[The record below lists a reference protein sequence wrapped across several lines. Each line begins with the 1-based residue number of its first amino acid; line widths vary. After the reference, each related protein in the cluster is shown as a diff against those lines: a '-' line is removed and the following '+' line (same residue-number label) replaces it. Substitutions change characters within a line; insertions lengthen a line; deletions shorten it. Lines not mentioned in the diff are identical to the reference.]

1 MRNEGPFS
9 LEEVEA
15 LSAEISLETGRPYG
29 IQRVCRAFDLP
40 RSTFYERRDRQAKT
54 GTLTPQ
60 PRGAA
65 PVFSDADLLAAIRA
79 DLAASPFK
87 GEGHKKVHARLRVM
101 HGIRVAPKRVLRLMR
116 TANLLSPYR
125 RPKGEP
131 NGHDGTI
138 GTDAPNEMW
147 GTDGTRILTVDDG
160 YVWIFSAVE
169 HWNTECVGWH
179 VCKEGTRFNA
189 LQPLAMGLTNLLGST
204 AAGVARGLT
213 VRVDHGSQY
222 VSEHF
227 KNQLQ
232 HWGIALS
239 YAFVSEPETN
249 GVAERFFRTLKEQAI
264 YGRVFQ
270 NLEEVRE
277 AVATFVKQYNAF
289 WLVKKRGYLS
299 PGQARQQWMAN
310 QAA

>member
-1 MRNEGPFS
+1 VRNEGPFS

-15 LSAEISLETGRPYG
+15 LSAETSPETGKRYG
-29 IQRVCRAFDLP
+29 TQRVCRAFDLP
-40 RSTFYERRDRQAKT
+40 RSTFYERRDRMTKT
-54 GTLTPQ
+54 GTLKPQ
-60 PRGAA
+60 PRGPA
-65 PVFSDADLLAAIRA
+65 PAISDVDLLKAIKA

-87 GEGHKKVHARLRVM
+87 GEGHKKVHARLRVV
-101 HGIRVAPKRVLRLMR
+101 HGIRVSPKRILRLMR
-116 TANLLSPYR
+116 QEKLLSPYR

-131 NGHDGTI
+131 SGHDGTI
-138 GTDAPNEMW
+138 GTDAPDEMW

-160 YVWIFSAVE
+160 YVWIFSAVD
-169 HWNTECVGWH
+169 HFNSECVGWY

-189 LQPLAMGLTNLLGST
+189 LQPLAMGLTTHFGSV

-232 HWGIALS
+232 HWGIGLS

-249 GVAERFFRTLKEQAI
+249 GIAERFFRTLKEQAI
-264 YGRVFQ
+264 YGRVFR

-277 AVATFVKQYNAF
+277 AVATFVRQYNAF
-289 WLVKKRGYLS
+289 WLVRKRGYLS
-299 PGQARQQWMAN
+299 PLQARQQWVAA